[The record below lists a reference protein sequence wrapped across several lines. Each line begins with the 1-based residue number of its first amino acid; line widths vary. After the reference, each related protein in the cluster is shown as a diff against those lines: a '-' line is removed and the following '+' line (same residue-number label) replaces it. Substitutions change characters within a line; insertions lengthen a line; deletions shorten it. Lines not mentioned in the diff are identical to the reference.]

1 MTQQDMPQRTGKLF
15 AWLAWIIGLA
25 LLYWLFDDMLQQQ
38 FNPNQNVQSSRDGS
52 TIEVVLE
59 QNRAGHY
66 VATGAINN
74 HRALFLLDT
83 GATQVAIPQNLA
95 AEIGLP
101 RGAQVMVNT
110 ANGRATAYRTQLDTL
125 QLGDIVLR
133 DVAATIVPGM
143 SGEQILLGM
152 SALKQVEF
160 SQRGKMLTIRY

>member
-38 FNPNQNVQSSRDGS
+38 FNPNQNVQSSRDGGA
-52 TIEVVLE
+52 IEVVLE

-95 AEIGLP
+95 TEMGLP

-133 DVAATIVPGM
+133 DVPATIVPGM

-160 SQRGKMLTIRY
+160 SQRGNMLTIRY

>member
-15 AWLAWIIGLA
+15 AWLAWIIGL
-25 LLYWLFDDMLQQQ
+25 LFLYWLFDDMLQEQ
-38 FNPNQNVQSSRDGS
+38 FNPNQNVQSTRNGEV
-52 TIEVVLE
+52 IEVVLE

-74 HRALFLLDT
+74 HRVLFLLDT
-83 GATQVAIPQNLA
+83 GATQVAIPQNVA
-95 AEIGLP
+95 AAIGLP
-101 RGAQVMVNT
+101 RGSQIMVNT

-125 QLGDIVLR
+125 QFGDIVLR

-143 SGEQILLGM
+143 GGEQILLGM

-160 SQRGKMLTIRY
+160 SQRGKMLTIGY